1 MQPPT
6 RKDNILKSTIFGIA
20 AVLFLAGCA
29 AESGGDDTVER
40 IANAAYDAPGTSITL
55 FTMVNNRSG
64 SGGHTSL
71 LVNGSQQVIFD
82 PAGSFR
88 DPRVAERADVL
99 YGMTPGWVQA
109 YKSAH
114 ARETHHVVS
123 QQLTVTPE
131 QAETLLRLVQSNG
144 AVPGAYC
151 ANATSGL
158 LAQVDGFSG
167 IKRTFYPVNLM
178 EQIALLPNVKTT
190 KHYEDD
196 SGTVVDATRFLQ

>member
-1 MQPPT
+1 MKRIIT
-6 RKDNILKSTIFGIA
+6 GLAFVA
-20 AVLFLAGCA
+20 LAAGCA
-29 AESGGDDTVER
+29 ADMGNDSSIEQV
-40 IANAAYDAPGTSITL
+40 AAAAYRAPGSSITL

-64 SGGHTSL
+64 SGGHTAL

-88 DPRVAERADVL
+88 DPRVTERGDVL

-114 ARETHHVVS
+114 ARDTYHVVS
-123 QQLTVTPE
+123 QEISVSPA
-131 QAETLLRLVQSNG
+131 QAEKLLRLVQSNG

-158 LAQVDGFSG
+158 LAQVEGFEG
-167 IKRTFYPVNLM
+167 IQSTFYPVQLM
-178 EQIALLPNVKTT
+178 DQMAALPNVKTT
-190 KHYEDD
+190 KYFEDD
-196 SGTVVDATRFLQ
+196 SGNVMDGAPKAL